1 MRCPRFNATVAHSG
15 SRSTRPTGAASQP
28 TTMLD
33 IFTLFVGLL
42 CAHTALA
49 IAIAV
54 VLGRR
59 VEPGQWPG
67 LRAWNNGMFLI
78 AVGWAIRFSGATLPE
93 LIGVPVGLALVS
105 FGFGMYLR
113 GIRQFCGRSTPW
125 LWVLGPAV
133 LVGLQQAIWIDHFAP
148 RAVFVNLVYGL
159 QLLALMPPVIRA
171 SPLACMRT
179 RNLFLFAT
187 ALGAFSVMA
196 RAALVVVDDAALPS
210 LMTPHPVNALSLL
223 VTLVAGV
230 LLQAAVIAVYMQRS
244 GAESRRLAHT
254 DPLTGLLN
262 RRAFEAAKAAE
273 VARARRTG
281 QALAVVMIDV
291 DGFKSLNDRH
301 GHAAGD
307 GVLRRLG
314 QEVTA
319 ALRLTDIAA
328 RIGGD
333 EFCLVLAATAAEAMQ
348 VAERVRGLV
357 SQARGPGDVHA
368 TVSLGVS
375 ALADDETSL
384 DDAIARADQAL
395 YLAKQQGRNQVRSAA
410 AEAVG
415 MGRQAA
421 GAGR

>member
-1 MRCPRFNATVAHSG
+1 
-15 SRSTRPTGAASQP
+15 
-28 TTMLD
+28 MLD
-33 IFTLFVGLL
+33 ISTLFVGVLG
-42 CAHTALA
+42 AHTALA
-49 IAIAV
+49 VAIAV

-67 LRAWNNGMFLI
+67 LRAWNIGMFLI
-78 AVGWAIRFSGATLPE
+78 ALGWLIRFSGVVLPE

-125 LWVLGPAV
+125 LWIVGPAV
-133 LVGLQQAIWIDHFAP
+133 VVGLQQAIWIEHFAP

-159 QLLALMPPVIRA
+159 QLLALMPSVIRA

-179 RNLFLFAT
+179 RNLFLFAA

-196 RAALVVVDDAALPS
+196 RAGLVVVDGAALPS
-210 LMTPHPVNALSLL
+210 LMTPHPVNVLSLL

-230 LLQAAVIAVYMQRS
+230 LLQASVIAVYMQRS
-244 GAESRRLAHT
+244 DAESRRLAHT

-262 RRAFEAAKAAE
+262 RRAFETAKIAE
-273 VARARRTG
+273 VARARRSR
-281 QALAVVMIDV
+281 QALAVVMLDV

-307 GVLRRLG
+307 QVLRRLA
-314 QEVTA
+314 QEATA
-319 ALRLTDIAA
+319 TLRLTDVAA

-333 EFCLVLAATAAEAMQ
+333 EFCLVLAATAPEAMQ
-348 VAERVRGLV
+348 IAERIRCRV
-357 SQARGPGDVHA
+357 SASGPPGGVQA

-375 ALADDETSL
+375 AIADGEASL
-384 DDAIARADQAL
+384 DDAIARADQAM
-395 YLAKQQGRNQVRSAA
+395 YLAKQHGRNQVRLAPCEAQERRLAA
-410 AEAVG
+410 VTGSE
-415 MGRQAA
+415 QW
-421 GAGR
+421 